1 MVQLTQTG
9 KILVNILLIVL
20 SVLCGSLL
28 FFVPWL
34 KRRKELSLKRFFAE
48 NRLRFFA
55 SLVLIAGFL
64 TRVAFLDLLPGG
76 LNQDEASAGYDA
88 YAILKYGVDRNGM
101 KYPVVGQRAER
112 ALFLSVYA
120 VYAGIGRQRAFR
132 APADGD
138 RGMRFPRAAVSAFES
153 QIRRTHSFSRP
164 GVFGDLSLAPHE
176 VPLGAGIQFISRS
189 RLLGLL
195 SVDEGDRRRSQS
207 RVFSVEFRVRAFGV
221 QLRHLLLFSVFLR
234 RRRACL
240 SLPQKESARGRCADL
255 SVYHRLYVPADHRL
269 RLYQSHGR
277 GIHPLS
283 LLYHP

>member
-34 KRRKELSLKRFFAE
+34 KRRKELSLKRFFVE

-101 KYPVVGQRAER
+101 KYPVHLIAWGSGQN
-112 ALFLSVYA
+112 ALYSYLCMPFMLALGVNELSVRLPMA
-120 VYAGIGRQRAFR
+120 IVGC
-132 APADGD
+132 
-138 RGMRFPRAAVSAFES
+138 VSL
-153 QIRRTHSFSRP
+153 
-164 GVFGDLSLAPHE
+164 VLLY
-176 VPLGAGIQFISRS
+176 
-189 RLLGLL
+189 RLLNRRYDERIAFLGLAFL
-195 SVDEGDRRRSQS
+195 AICPWHLMKSRWGWNPIYFPISSFGASV
-207 RVFSVEFRVRAFGV
+207 
-221 QLRHLLLFSVFLR
+221 
-234 RRRACL
+234 C
-240 SLPQKESARGRCADL
+240 
-255 SVYHRLYVPADHRL
+255 
-269 RLYQSHGR
+269 
-277 GIHPLS
+277 
-283 LLYHP
+283 